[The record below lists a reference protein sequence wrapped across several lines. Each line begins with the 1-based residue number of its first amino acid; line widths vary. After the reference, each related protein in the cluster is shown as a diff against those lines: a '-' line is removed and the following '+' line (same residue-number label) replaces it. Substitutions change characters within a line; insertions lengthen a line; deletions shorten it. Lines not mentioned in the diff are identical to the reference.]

1 MKASVWIGALAALA
15 FASAAHAAPNPFYD
29 AYRGD
34 IAVADVSV
42 TYADGI
48 LESHSDRAASSFV
61 ANAFSPELRAAFEAT
76 TAASGVT
83 DESYAE
89 RLSEFLL
96 ARSLRTHGAELTGT
110 RRVRL
115 DINVT
120 DARINGLMSGALFGG
135 GAFPRLA
142 GDVRI
147 FDAESGA
154 LLATAAISN
163 SQSSNMHNELAEQ
176 THGFR
181 YNFSGTDTN
190 FRLLAGST
198 EAFRI
203 NVVEMLTA
211 PSFPER
217 NDRTVVS
224 TYPRIAIIPP
234 VFDVTLAAQQ

>member
-1 MKASVWIGALAALA
+1 MKVVAWIGALSALA
-15 FASAAHAAPNPFYD
+15 FAATAHAAPNPFYD

-34 IAVADVSV
+34 VAIADISV
-42 TYADGI
+42 TYEDGI

-61 ANAFSPELRAAFEAT
+61 ASAFSPELRAEFEA
-76 TAASGVT
+76 ANASRGVT
-83 DESYAE
+83 DDSYGE

-96 ARSLRTHGAELTGT
+96 ARSLRTHAAELTGA

-115 DINVT
+115 EINVT
-120 DARINGLMSGALFGG
+120 DARINGLVSGALFGG
-135 GAFPRLA
+135 AAFPRLA
-142 GDVRI
+142 GMVRI
-147 FDAESGA
+147 VDSESGA

-163 SQSSNMHNELAEQ
+163 SQSWNMHNEMAEE

-181 YNFSGTDTN
+181 YNFSGADTN

-198 EAFRI
+198 EAFRV
-203 NVVEMLTA
+203 NVVELLTA
-211 PSFPER
+211 PGFADR
-217 NDRTVVS
+217 NERTVVS